1 MTRVLTK
8 TKILK
13 KIIIEKTWK
22 FTICVYRYNIQ
33 LKVKDII
40 SNCKGFEW
48 DEGNSNKNWYLHP
61 VTDGEC
67 EDVFFNLPL
76 IVAADAKHS
85 NREKR
90 FYALGRTENNRWLF
104 VAFTVRENLIRVV
117 SARDMTG
124 REQRKYAEKIK
135 RYSDF

>member
-1 MTRVLTK
+1 MK
-8 TKILK
+8 
-13 KIIIEKTWK
+13 E
-22 FTICVYRYNIQ
+22 
-33 LKVKDII
+33 II
-40 SNCKGFEW
+40 SNCKSFEW
-48 DEGNSNKNWYLHP
+48 DEGNSNKNWHLHR

-85 NREKR
+85 NRERR

-104 VAFTVRENLIRVV
+104 VVFIVRENLIRVI
-117 SARDMTG
+117 SPRDIARS
-124 REQRKYAEKIK
+124 EQRKYAEKIK

>member
-1 MTRVLTK
+1 M
-8 TKILK
+8 
-13 KIIIEKTWK
+13 
-22 FTICVYRYNIQ
+22 
-33 LKVKDII
+33 KDIV
-40 SNCKGFEW
+40 SNCNGFEW
-48 DEGNSNKNWYLHP
+48 DEGNSNKNWHLHR

-76 IVAADAKHS
+76 IIAADAKHS
-85 NREKR
+85 IREKR

-104 VAFTVRENLIRVV
+104 IAFTVRENLIRVV

>member
-1 MTRVLTK
+1 M
-8 TKILK
+8 
-13 KIIIEKTWK
+13 
-22 FTICVYRYNIQ
+22 
-33 LKVKDII
+33 KDII

-48 DEGNSNKNWYLHP
+48 NEGNSNKNWHLHR

-67 EDVFFNLPL
+67 EDIFFNLPL
-76 IVAADAKHS
+76 IVSADAKHS

>member
-1 MTRVLTK
+1 M
-8 TKILK
+8 
-13 KIIIEKTWK
+13 
-22 FTICVYRYNIQ
+22 
-33 LKVKDII
+33 KDII

-48 DEGNSNKNWYLHP
+48 NEGNSNKNWHLHR

-67 EDVFFNLPL
+67 EDIFFNLPL

-85 NREKR
+85 NRKKR

-117 SARDMTG
+117 SARDITR